1 LEINIRYNHKNAL
14 AIKKIN
20 RSERKPKVNI
30 FIVSRNE
37 KDACVIG

>member
-14 AIKKIN
+14 AIKKIK